1 MGARL
6 ELFECHGLPC
16 DAIENDPA
24 RTKFDSLIH
33 DPDAAGRGIDSVNG
47 AAQRALDVDARSDE
61 GPRSGRVDSDG
72 LADCEI
78 GDSRGSS
85 ILSDSRFRVV
95 LDLETVH
102 ADASEAGD
110 DAKDPSAAHASVIT
124 EASSAGAGAIAV
136 SVAGSPGAGP
146 RIPRSPVPPVP
157 VPVVIE
163 SSSEAVEVPPDSQF
177 DMAGMEAI
185 EEANRTLAITSKRPS
200 RSLIVIART
209 PGFVRDSGNGVVL
222 FSFVDRIEIR
232 AHRHAMF
239 RVLVVCILLPEFE
252 RPLIEIPSGIFKF
265 VNA

>member
-78 GDSRGSS
+78 GDSRGFS

-110 DAKDPSAAHASVIT
+110 DAKDPSAARASVIT
-124 EASSAGAGAIAV
+124 EASSA
-136 SVAGSPGAGP
+136 GAGP